1 MNWFLAKLVFRIFCG
16 NGNHPAQFEE
26 QLRLISADDELH
38 AFYKARLLGEGECRQ
53 GDQRTSA
60 AVEWK
65 FIDVIDLY
73 AISEGSEGAET
84 WSSIKEEANAD
95 LYIRSVKKSNRQ
107 LLDRSLNQF
116 TDIKPGL
123 IGT

>member
-38 AFYKARLLGEGECRQ
+38 AFHKARLLGEGECKQ
-53 GDQRTSA
+53 VDQRTSA
-60 AVEWK
+60 GVEWK
-65 FIDVIDLY
+65 FIDVVDIY
-73 AISEGSEGAET
+73 ALSECSEGAEA
-84 WSSIKEEANAD
+84 WSCIKEEASAD
-95 LYIRSVKKSNRQ
+95 LYIRSIKKSSTQ

-116 TDIKPGL
+116 TDTKL
-123 IGT
+123 QFIGI